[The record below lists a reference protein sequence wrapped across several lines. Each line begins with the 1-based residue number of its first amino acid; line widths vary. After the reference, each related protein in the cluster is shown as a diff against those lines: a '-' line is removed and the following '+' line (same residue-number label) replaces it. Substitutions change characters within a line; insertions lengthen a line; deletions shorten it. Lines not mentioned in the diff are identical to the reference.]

1 MDKSTALKE
10 IAERIELELQCP
22 LKEEHPN
29 LVFGKGNPNAEIFI
43 LGEAPGKNEA
53 EQGVPFV
60 GSAGKNLDK
69 FLNSIGLTLKDVY
82 IANILKYRPPKNRDP
97 SKEEI
102 VNHTPYLVEQIKVI
116 QPKIIATLGNFAT
129 KFVLAHF
136 KPEDMKKIPG
146 VSQLHGDKKELEI
159 DGMPFTVFPLYHP
172 AACIYRPHL
181 REVLFQDFASMGTFL
196 GLECKP
202 IVEQKTKS
210 LKEFF

>member
-1 MDKSTALKE
+1 
-10 IAERIELELQCP
+10 
-22 LKEEHPN
+22 
-29 LVFGKGNPNAEIFI
+29 
-43 LGEAPGKNEA
+43 
-53 EQGVPFV
+53 
-60 GSAGKNLDK
+60 
-69 FLNSIGLTLKDVY
+69 
-82 IANILKYRPPKNRDP
+82 
-97 SKEEI
+97 
-102 VNHTPYLVEQIKVI
+102 
-116 QPKIIATLGNFAT
+116 LGNFAT

-146 VSQLHGDKKELEI
+146 VSQLHGDKKELKI

-181 REVLFQDFASMGTFL
+181 REVLNEDFASMGKFL